1 MSARWLITDA
11 EDDKLQ
17 GLSCEAQVIYMRLFR
32 RYADFDT
39 GVVSITLGQVK
50 RTVEFIPDWGSKE
63 QPRRVA
69 DVSNHYARAR
79 IAELERAGLV
89 EKLPKVERFDAPK
102 YRCLYA
108 STALIRPEKEPQRNR
123 KERTASENTVEM
135 RPQSTVLRKGAAR
148 EEPQYSRYQEIPTTT
163 TARARVNVTDDSI
176 PDEEPRRG
184 VPADWQPS
192 EYAIAQL
199 KDRFNSEE
207 IAALL
212 PEFRIY
218 WNSRVNGNHL
228 QTLDHKFVQHAI
240 RTITAQR
247 KRNEDS
253 NSNQP
258 KPRNTHEQNHAHF
271 RTPTKAPKPNI
282 RQMHERNQSEAER
295 VIAEAYAEMQRLAAE
310 GGNG

>member
-79 IAELERAGLV
+79 IAELERAGLI
-89 EKLPKVERFDAPK
+89 EKLPKVERFDKPK

-123 KERTASENTVEM
+123 KERTASENTVEI
-135 RPQSTVLRKGAAR
+135 RPSSTVNRKGTAR
-148 EEPQYSRYQEIPTTT
+148 EEPQYSRYQDIPTTT
-163 TARARVNVTDDSI
+163 TARARVNVPDDSI
-176 PDEEPRRG
+176 STETPSRG
-184 VPADWQPS
+184 VPANWQPS
-192 EYAIAQL
+192 EYAMEQL
-199 KDRFNSEE
+199 KDRFGNEE
-207 IAALL
+207 ITALL

-218 WNSRVNGNHL
+218 WNSKATCPDL
-228 QTLDHKFVQHAI
+228 QALDLKFIQHAE
-240 RTITAQR
+240 RTIPKQR
-247 KRNEDS
+247 KRNEA
-253 NSNQP
+253 NA
-258 KPRNTHEQNHAHF
+258 KPRDNTHEQNHAHH
-271 RTPTKAPKPNI
+271 RTPTPKKQSI
-282 RQMHERNQSEAER
+282 RSIHERDQ
-295 VIAEAYAEMQRLAAE
+295 AEAKRLLEESYAKLQRFAE